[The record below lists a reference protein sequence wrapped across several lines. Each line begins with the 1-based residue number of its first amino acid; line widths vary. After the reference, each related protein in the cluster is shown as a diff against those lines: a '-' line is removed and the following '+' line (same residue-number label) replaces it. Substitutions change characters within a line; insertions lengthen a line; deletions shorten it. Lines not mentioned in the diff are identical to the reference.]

1 MPINF
6 PNSPTTGQVHTNGK
20 KRWRWTGEKWRKVE
34 ADVPSALPSLTVDGD
49 LTVHGTTTTLSAEQ
63 LRIEDNIITLNE
75 GQTGTP
81 SLHAGIEVERGDS
94 DNSQIRWNETEDRW
108 EFSADSTTY
117 YPVAYTPSG
126 TVNLYAGGTAP
137 TGWLMCDGSAVS
149 RTTYN
154 ELFTAIGTTYGA
166 GDGSTT
172 FNVPNL
178 SGKVPV
184 GKDSGDTDFDTL
196 GETGGSKTHT
206 LTTSEIPSHNHN
218 AATNAQGTA
227 NSGGSSNTYT
237 GSGLNTANNAAKNST
252 GNQSANH
259 THTFNT
265 NAINIDYSHSHR
277 SGAEVGANTNT
288 AHNHTHG
295 TNSDNANHSHTF
307 NTLSKNLDWNHSHS
321 HSHGTGDGN
330 KSFTVREN
338 IYTSGGNSFRVQ
350 SGSYNIQ
357 LDFIGNTANNATS
370 TNLNWNHDHNGT
382 VDAAN
387 AGHSHNTG
395 NESSAHDHN
404 TDSKNLN
411 HNHSHSGTT
420 ANNSANHTHDL
431 THKHN
436 MAHNHDVSHSH
447 TVSLGNT
454 GSGGAHTIV
463 QPYIVLNYIIKV

>member
-1 MPINF
+1 MPIDF
-6 PNSPTTGQVHTNGK
+6 PNSPTTNQAFTHDGNTWVWNGTYW
-20 KRWRWTGEKWRKVE
+20 KRVT
-34 ADVPSALPSLTVDGD
+34 ASAPSTMPSLTVSGD
-49 LTVHGTTTTLSAEQ
+49 LTVQGSSTTISTTEL
-63 LRIEDNIITLNE
+63 LVEDNIITLNAE
-75 GQTGTP
+75 QTGTP
-81 SLHAGIEVERGDS
+81 SLNAGIEVERGDS

-108 EFSADSTTY
+108 EFSADSTTF

-126 TVNLYAGGTAP
+126 TVNLYAGATAP

-149 RTTYN
+149 RTTYS

-218 AATNAQGTA
+218 AATNAQSTA

-237 GSGLNTANNAAKNST
+237 GSGLDTTNNAAKNST

-265 NAINIDYSHSHR
+265 NAINIDYNHSHR
-277 SGAEVGANTNT
+277 SGSEVGENTNT

-295 TNSDNANHSHTF
+295 TNTNNANHSHNGTTA
-307 NTLSKNLDWNHSHS
+307 NGNANHSHGLGDSYDRFASSMNAYQNYGFRLANGNFAQFDAVNTTNTTNIS
-321 HSHGTGDGN
+321 HAHNFGT
-330 KSFTVREN
+330 
-338 IYTSGGNSFRVQ
+338 
-350 SGSYNIQ
+350 
-357 LDFIGNTANNATS
+357 A
-370 TNLNWNHDHNGT
+370 
-382 VDAAN
+382 AAN
-387 AGHSHNTG
+387 AGHSHTTG
-395 NESSAHDHN
+395 SESSAHDHN
-404 TDSKNLN
+404 TDGKNLN

-420 ANNSANHTHDL
+420 ANNSGSHTHDL

>member
-63 LRIEDNIITLNE
+63 LRIEDNIITLND

-81 SLHAGIEVERGDS
+81 TLHAGIEVERGDS

-108 EFSADSTTY
+108 EFSADSTTF
-117 YPVAYTPSG
+117 YPVAYVPSG
-126 TVNLYAGGTAP
+126 TVNLYAGAVAP

-149 RTTYN
+149 RTTYS
-154 ELFTAIGTTYGA
+154 ELFTAIGTLYGA
-166 GDGSTT
+166 GDGSAT

-184 GKDSGDTDFDTL
+184 GRDAGDTDFDTL

-206 LTTSEIPSHNHN
+206 LTTTEIPSHNHN
-218 AATNAQGTA
+218 AATNAQSAA

-237 GSGLNTANNAAKNST
+237 GSGLNTTNNAAKNST

-259 THTFNT
+259 THNGTSGNGSANHTHTANT
-265 NAINIDYSHSHR
+265 SAHNINYNHSHNN
-277 SGAEVGANTNT
+277 NTQS
-288 AHNHTHG
+288 ANHTHG
-295 TNSDNANHSHTF
+295 TNAVNLDNA
-307 NTLSKNLDWNHSHS
+307 HSHS
-321 HSHGTGDGN
+321 VGDGN
-330 KSFTVREN
+330 QSITAREN
-338 IYTSGGNSFRVQ
+338 VYTTGGNSFRVQ
-350 SGSYNIQ
+350 SGSYNVQ
-357 LDFIGNTANNATS
+357 LDFNSNTTSHNINYNHSHGSTGGISAN
-370 TNLNWNHDHNGT
+370 
-382 VDAAN
+382 
-387 AGHSHNTG
+387 HSHNTSG
-395 NESSAHDHN
+395 V
-404 TDSKNLN
+404 NLDN
-411 HNHSHSGTT
+411 NHSHSLTT
-420 ANNSANHTHDL
+420 ANSGAAHTHNVTTGNNSANHTHDL

-447 TVSLGNT
+447 TVTLGNT

>member
-6 PNSPTTGQVHTNGK
+6 PNSPTTNQAFTHDGNTWVWNGTYW
-20 KRWRWTGEKWRKVE
+20 KRVT
-34 ADVPSALPSLTVDGD
+34 ASAPSTMPSLTVSGD
-49 LTVHGTTTTLSAEQ
+49 LTVQGSSTTISTTEL
-63 LRIEDNIITLNE
+63 LVEDNIITLNAE
-75 GQTGTP
+75 QTGTP
-81 SLHAGIEVERGDS
+81 SLNAGIEVERGDS

-108 EFSADSTTY
+108 EFSADSTTF

-126 TVNLYAGGTAP
+126 TVNLYAGATAP

-149 RTTYN
+149 RTTYS

-218 AATNAQGTA
+218 AATNAQSTA

-237 GSGLNTANNAAKNST
+237 GSGLDTTNNAAKNST

-259 THTFNT
+259 THNGTSGNGSANHTHTANT
-265 NAINIDYSHSHR
+265 SAHNINYNHSHNN
-277 SGAEVGANTNT
+277 NTQS
-288 AHNHTHG
+288 ANHTHG
-295 TNSDNANHSHTF
+295 TNAVNLDNNHSHTLGDSLDRF
-307 NTLSKNLDWNHSHS
+307 ASAMNAYVNYGFRLAFGGNITAQFDAMNNTNAHNINYNHSHGSTGNISANHTHNTSAVNLDNNHSHS
-321 HSHGTGDGN
+321 
-330 KSFTVREN
+330 
-338 IYTSGGNSFRVQ
+338 
-350 SGSYNIQ
+350 
-357 LDFIGNTANNATS
+357 L
-370 TNLNWNHDHNGT
+370 
-382 VDAAN
+382 
-387 AGHSHNTG
+387 
-395 NESSAHDHN
+395 
-404 TDSKNLN
+404 
-411 HNHSHSGTT
+411 TT
-420 ANNSANHTHDL
+420 ANSGAAHTHNVTTGNNSGSHTHDL

-447 TVSLGNT
+447 TITLSNT